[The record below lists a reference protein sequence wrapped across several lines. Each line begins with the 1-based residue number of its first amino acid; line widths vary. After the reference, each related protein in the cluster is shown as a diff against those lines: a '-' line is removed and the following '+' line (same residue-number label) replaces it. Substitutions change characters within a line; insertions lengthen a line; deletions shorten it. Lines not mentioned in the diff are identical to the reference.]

1 MRITV
6 WAALALA
13 LPAPIFAQEFRGTI
27 SGTVSDATGGY
38 VAGAKVTVS
47 ETATGT
53 KAEVTSD
60 SDGHYSV
67 ALLLAGEYNIDVKMA
82 GFKEFIRKG
91 VHLSAGEHPI
101 LDIRLEI
108 GETTTTMEVVAD
120 APLVNSENASVG
132 NVITTKEVEDL
143 PSNGGTPLA
152 LLSLAPG
159 VLAMSQPTQVLPF
172 ASGGA
177 ASFSMGGIPNQ
188 QNELLTDGVPNT
200 TWDGRLA
207 YSPPK
212 DAVSEVRAKVFDTDT
227 TFGRTAGGTANTIL
241 KSGTNALHGTVSW
254 LNQPNN
260 LVANNFFN
268 NKAGLSTP
276 VTHYNQAGL
285 TVSGPVWVPKV
296 VDGRNKIFWLFA
308 FEDIQ
313 SRSPNTT
320 IFSVPTAAMKAGDFS
335 KLLAV
340 NGTVIYDPYTAVKSA
355 TSTTITR
362 AAYPG
367 NKIPA
372 NQLNPIA
379 IKYAQ
384 FIPAANITDPSVVR
398 KDDFNNF
405 GNNAT
410 TSDGFTNEFGR
421 LDFNIGNRSR
431 TYFNVRHTDYY
442 QNKNDYF
449 NNISTGSNLSR
460 SNWGGSFDQVYMLNG
475 SNILNLR
482 LNFTRMFED
491 HSAPSAG
498 VDPAEY
504 GFPSYLAANSQYLQ
518 LPVMSFSGNSGY
530 TNLGLNGA
538 NTLPSQS
545 MQGFVSWATTK
556 GNHSIKVGGELHL
569 YRLNY
574 KSYGYATGG
583 FSFSA
588 NTWVRSAS
596 SASSTTVIGQDWA
609 SFLVGLPTNSSGS
622 TYDVNTSAMFYAY
635 YGGAFVQDDWRVRRN
650 LTVNIGVRFDHDFPY
665 HETWGRTV
673 NGFAFD
679 ATSPLSAQATANF
692 AASSSTTPVPQLPV
706 NQFKVQGGLT
716 FASPD
721 STAIYNN
728 TSHLVSP
735 RIGLAWTPD
744 RMHGKTVIRAGG
756 GMFVAPVTIA
766 QLGAS
771 GTYSTNPLLAQE
783 GFSQSTAYKDSND
796 SYLTPA
802 ATLSNPFPAGIQ
814 APAGSKNGLVTFANQ
829 SVFFLNPEVKS
840 PYALRWNF
848 SVQHSF
854 TPNLMVELTYL
865 GTHSVH
871 LPVTFTQL
879 NGIPRQFLSTL
890 PVRDQAVINS
900 LTATYAN
907 PFSGLVSG
915 ASATSSAAQLLAR
928 YPQFPVF
935 SGGFVTGAS
944 GVTEEN
950 LNVGSSHY
958 NAFNARLVKRFS
970 KGLQLT
976 LGYMKSNNVEQ
987 MTWLNDS
994 DPVPERRLS
1003 PFDRPTRIT
1012 ATMTYDLPIGK
1023 SRLIDIQSRWLN
1035 AVADGWKLAATY
1047 QYQAGGPIIWNNTD
1061 YVYFGGN
1068 LKLDP
1073 RAVDT
1078 PSFDKSVFDTNSAN
1092 QFQYHIRTF
1101 STAFSSLRSDG
1112 INDLATSL
1120 MKNFRFAEKAG
1131 LQLKVDAFN
1140 AANHAVFAAPNVT
1153 PTNSL
1158 FGTITA
1164 QANRP
1169 RLLQV
1174 SARVTF

>member
-1 MRITV
+1 MKVIV
-6 WAALALA
+6 LAMLALA
-13 LPAPIFAQEFRGTI
+13 IAATLSAQEFRGTI
-27 SGTVSDATGGY
+27 GGTILDASGGTI
-38 VAGAKVTVS
+38 AGAKIHVTES
-47 ETATGT
+47 QSGT
-53 KAEVTSD
+53 KAEATSD
-60 SDGHYSV
+60 ADGHYNV
-67 ALLLAGEYNIDVKMA
+67 PLLLAGDYEIAVRMP
-82 GFKEFIRKG
+82 GFKEFVRKG
-91 VHLSAGEHPI
+91 VHLGAGDRPT
-101 LDIRLEI
+101 LDVRLEV
-108 GETTTTMEVVAD
+108 GDTSATVEVIAD

-132 NVITTKEVEDL
+132 DVITAKEVEDL

-276 VTHYNQAGL
+276 VTHFNQAGA
-285 TVSGPVWVPKV
+285 TVSGPLYVPKV
-296 VDGRNKIFWLFA
+296 LDGRNRVFWLFA

-320 IFSVPTAAMKAGDFS
+320 IFSVPTDAMKQGDFS

-340 NGTVIYDPYTAVKSA
+340 NATTIYDPATAVKVG
-355 TSTTITR
+355 TSSTITR
-362 AAYPG
+362 TAFPG
-367 NKIPA
+367 NKIPS
-372 NQLNPIA
+372 NRLNPIA
-379 IKYAQ
+379 LKYAQ
-384 FIPAANITDPSVVR
+384 FIAAPNITDPSVVR

-421 LDFNIGNRSR
+421 LDFNIGSRSR

-442 QNKNDYF
+442 QNKNNYF
-449 NNISTGSNLSR
+449 DNLSTGSNLSR
-460 SNWGGSFDQVYMLNG
+460 SNWGGSFDQVYLVN
-475 SNILNLR
+475 STNILNLR
-482 LNFTRMFED
+482 MNFTRMFED

-498 VDPAEY
+498 VNPGDY
-504 GFPSYLAANSQYLQ
+504 GFPAYLAANSQY
-518 LPVMSFSGNSGY
+518 MTFSGNSGY
-530 TNLGLNGA
+530 TTLGLNGA
-538 NTLPSQS
+538 NTLPSQTL
-545 MQGFVSWATTK
+545 QGFASWSTMK
-556 GNHSIKVGGELHL
+556 GNHAIKVGADVRQ

-596 SASSTTVIGQDWA
+596 NASSATVIGQDWA
-609 SFLVGLPTNSSGS
+609 SFLLGLPTNSSGS
-622 TYDVNTSAMFYAY
+622 TFDINTSGMFYAY
-635 YGGAFVQDDWRVRRN
+635 YAGVFVQDDWRIRKD
-650 LTVNIGVRFDHDFPY
+650 LTLNIGVRIDHDFPY

-673 NGFAFD
+673 NGFARD
-679 ATSPLSAQATANF
+679 ATNPLNAAAAAAYAGSAV
-692 AASSSTTPVPQLPV
+692 SQLPA
-706 NQFKVQGGLT
+706 NQFKVMGGLT

-721 STAIYNN
+721 NTAAYSNK
-728 TSHLVSP
+728 SRLVSP
-735 RIGLAWTPD
+735 RIGLAWTPG
-744 RMHGKTVIRAGG
+744 RMHGKTVLRVGG

-771 GTYSTNPLLAQE
+771 GAYSTNPLLTQQ
-783 GFSQSTAYKDSND
+783 GFSQSTAYKDS
-796 SYLTPA
+796 

-814 APAGSKNGLVTFANQ
+814 RPVGSANGLATFANQ
-829 SVFFLNPEVKS
+829 AISFLNPEVKS

-854 TPNLMVELTYL
+854 TPNLMLEVTYL

-871 LPVTFTQL
+871 LPVSYTQL
-879 NGIPRQFLSTL
+879 NGLPRQFLSTSG
-890 PVRDQAVINS
+890 VRDQALI
-900 LTATYAN
+900 TALAVTAPN
-907 PFSGLVSG
+907 PFAALVTG
-915 ASATSSAAQLLAR
+915 ASATSSTAQLLAR
-928 YPQFPVF
+928 YPQYPVYA
-935 SGGFVTGAS
+935 GGFVSSGAA
-944 GVTEEN
+944 GVVQYN
-950 LNVGSSHY
+950 LNVGSAHY
-958 NAFNARLVKRFS
+958 NAFNTRMVKRFS

-987 MTWLNDS
+987 MTWMNDS

-1012 ATMTYDLPIGK
+1012 VTMTYDLPVGK
-1023 SRLIDIQSRWLN
+1023 GRLLDVQSRPLN
-1035 AVADGWKLAATY
+1035 AIVGGWKIATTY
-1047 QYQAGGPIIWNNTD
+1047 QYQAGGPIVWNNGD
-1061 YVYFGGN
+1061 YVYFGGG

-1073 RAVDT
+1073 RSVDS
-1078 PSFDKSVFDTNSAN
+1078 PSFDKGVFDTNSAN
-1092 QFQYHIRTF
+1092 QFQYHVRTF
-1101 STAFSSLRSDG
+1101 STTYSSLRSDG

-1120 MKNFRFAEKAG
+1120 MKDFRLGEKFN
-1131 LQLKVDAFN
+1131 LQFKADAFN
-1140 AANHAVFAAPNVT
+1140 AINHPVFAAPNVT
-1153 PTNSL
+1153 PTNST

-1169 RLLQV
+1169 RMMQL
-1174 SARVTF
+1174 SAKINF